1 MDQTFERPAAAA
13 QIQGGSLAPQ
23 LTGTI
28 RFFPVK
34 RGVLVT
40 ANVQG
45 LPADNPCGVFAL
57 HIHTGSSCAGAAFE
71 ETGAHYNPSGAA
83 HPCHAGD
90 LPPLFSC
97 GGCAFLGGLDG
108 PLSAAG
114 RAWADGGHP
123 QRPRRLLHPARR
135 KRRRQNRLRHY
146 SGGVTVR
153 QAGNDNLCRCAA
165 PPGFLQ
171 ARMAEQK
178 NFPFLLLRS

>member
-1 MDQTFERPAAAA
+1 MEQTFERPAAAA
-13 QIQGGSLAPQ
+13 HMQGGSLAPQ

-97 GGCAFLGGLDG
+97 GGSAFLAVLTDRFQLQDVLGRTVVIHSG
-108 PLSAAG
+108 PDDFSTQ
-114 RAWADGGHP
+114 P
-123 QRPRRLLHPARR
+123 
-135 KRRRQNRLRHY
+135 
-146 SGGVTVR
+146 
-153 QAGNDNLCRCAA
+153 AGNAGA
-165 PPGFLQ
+165 KIASGIIQ
-171 ARMAEQK
+171 AV
-178 NFPFLLLRS
+178 